1 METKKYPLIDT
12 HVHIDELADVGGAIG
27 RAQSVGIKAIIAVGA
42 DLVSDE
48 KVLTIAQT
56 LPGYLFPAIG
66 FHPWQIK
73 ADRLEATFGAIEG
86 EAQRCIALGEVGLD
100 FKVEVE
106 KTIQIRAFR
115 RILELA
121 ANRDKPVIVHA
132 RGAWDEAVSMVSE
145 AGLEKAVFHWYSG
158 PMGVLTRI
166 IEKGYSISATPA
178 LAYSPRHRKAIRRM
192 PIEGLVLETDAP
204 QEYRGIPSEPKDLSG
219 LPLMVADLKGMD
231 PADVAEKTTRNALE
245 FFGLDV
251 AI

>member
-1 METKKYPLIDT
+1 METKKYPLTDT

-27 RAQSVGIKAIIAVGA
+27 RAQSAGIKAIIAVGS
-42 DLVSDE
+42 DFVSNE

-56 LPGYLFPAIG
+56 IPGYLFPAIG

-73 ADRLEATFGAIEG
+73 AGRLEATLGAIEG
-86 EAQRCIALGEVGLD
+86 EAQRCVALGEVGLD

-121 ANRDKPVIVHA
+121 ADGDKPVIIHA
-132 RGAWDEAVSMVSE
+132 RGAWAEALSMVSD

-166 IEKGYSISATPA
+166 IEKGYAISATPA

-231 PADVAEKTTRNALE
+231 PANVAEITTRNAIDL
-245 FFGLDV
+245 FGLNLTL
-251 AI
+251 

>member
-1 METKKYPLIDT
+1 METKKYSLIDT
-12 HVHIDELADVGGAIG
+12 HVHIDELADVGGAIERG
-27 RAQSVGIKAIIAVGA
+27 QSVGIKAIIAVGS
-42 DLVSDE
+42 DLVSNE

-73 ADRLEATFGAIEG
+73 ADLLEATLGVIEG

-121 ANRDKPVIVHA
+121 ASRDKPVIVHA
-132 RGAWDEAVSMVSE
+132 RGAWDEALSMVSE
-145 AGLEKAVFHWYSG
+145 AGLEKVVFHWYSG

-166 IEKGYSISATPA
+166 IEKGYLISATPA

-204 QEYRGIPSEPKDLSG
+204 QAYRGVESEPNDLLTS
-219 LPLMVADLKGMD
+219 LFMVAELKGMQ
-231 PADVAEKTTRNALE
+231 PEEVAEKTTRNALE

-251 AI
+251 AV